1 MRFCNPADRA
11 LINSGCDAPFKFRIT
26 DEQKKLKYMIYD
38 VHYFI
43 NKFEAIPEEMF
54 CAVMDGDNGAHCYI
68 GHCSTGE
75 HYSTNEHF
83 ALGISLLYKKLKF
96 GAGSLAAN
104 RIPKYQHLT
113 IKQRILAALYDI
125 RAMQEPKVK
134 TVYVTVS
141 EVIKDETKKLILN

>member
-1 MRFCNPADRA
+1 
-11 LINSGCDAPFKFRIT
+11 
-26 DEQKKLKYMIYD
+26 MIYD

-43 NKFEAIPEEMF
+43 KKFEAIPEGRF
-54 CAVMDGDNGAHCYI
+54 CRIMDDNNGSHCYI
-68 GHCSTGE
+68 GHCTASESKT
-75 HYSTNEHF
+75 
-83 ALGISLLYKKLKF
+83 LGIDLLYNTLKF

-104 RIPKYQHLT
+104 KIPKYQHLT